1 MATGL
6 GHDDEHLRAPR
17 VRSTTGEGHVA
28 RLERDRLRRVVFY
41 IASAPPGP
49 RLVVRGDAELRQ
61 KLGHYS
67 VNSTVVEEMFSHEL

>member
-6 GHDDEHLRAPR
+6 GHDDEHFGRTR

-28 RLERDRLRRVVFY
+28 RLERDALRRVVFD

-49 RLVVRGDAELRQ
+49 RFVVRRDAELRQ
-61 KLGHYS
+61 KLGHDS
-67 VNSTVVEEMFSHEL
+67 VNSTVVEEMFSN